1 MKGTRRKEKKRR
13 KGGEKKE
20 MGEKEME
27 KKEVEKKELDEG
39 ELRKVW
45 FDKYLLE
52 DRTGVSVELLKLL
65 LVVEVVW

>member
-1 MKGTRRKEKKRR
+1 M
-13 KGGEKKE
+13 
-20 MGEKEME
+20 EKEME